1 MDRRYLQ
8 YLAQNCG
15 GGPAGVETLAAALG
29 DQRDVLEDVIEPYL
43 IQQGFLQRTQRGRML
58 TLQGW
63 RYLGLEA
70 PRSVAEQLELIE
82 AEPDVLD
89 AQGAGNG

>member
-1 MDRRYLQ
+1 M
-8 YLAQNCG
+8 NHG
-15 GGPAGVETLAAALG
+15 EAALG
-29 DQRDVLEDVIEPYL
+29 DQRDVLEDVIEPYM

-70 PRSVAEQLELIE
+70 PRAMMEQLELME
-82 AEPDVLD
+82 AEPDVPEV
-89 AQGAGNG
+89 QEVGNG